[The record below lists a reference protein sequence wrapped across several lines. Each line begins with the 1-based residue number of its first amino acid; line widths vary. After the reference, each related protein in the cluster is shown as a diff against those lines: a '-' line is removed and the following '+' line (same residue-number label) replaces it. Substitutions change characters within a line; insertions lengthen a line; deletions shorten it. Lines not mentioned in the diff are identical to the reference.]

1 MSNWWTD
8 ENYSIKFLYNRVF
21 SKPFEFDYNLFL
33 FKVQCYYECSTFHLI
48 LFSVSNAF
56 GPLAAYKEI
65 LIADEHISLQS

>member
-1 MSNWWTD
+1 MRITPSSFFII
-8 ENYSIKFLYNRVF
+8 EFLA
-21 SKPFEFDYNLFL
+21 NLLNFL